1 MFGLWSDRT
10 NDNRIN
16 LCYKFCHLN
25 NLPFDHNRGRK
36 WWKRRV
42 NLPNP
47 ATAVP
52 TMQTIR
58 VPNLLRVEFTFLPN
72 KVSVALYR
80 VMNMQFS
87 DDGEIKETIL
97 AKTDLLTRRA
107 TKGPTSWMVPAR
119 IPPRNLPQI
128 SIPPRICLKL
138 GFHLK
143 IWLKSGLHLKICL
156 KLLQILICS
165 SHSNSLPFDSPLLI
179 KHPVFIDLNRYNI
192 LLFNF

>member
-1 MFGLWSDRT
+1 M
-10 NDNRIN
+10 
-16 LCYKFCHLN
+16 K
-25 NLPFDHNRGRK
+25 K
-36 WWKRRV
+36 RV

-58 VPNLLRVEFTFLPN
+58 VPNLLRVDFTFLPN

-143 IWLKSGLHLKICL
+143 IWLKSGFHLKICLKSGFHLKICL
-156 KLLQILICS
+156 KLVQILICS
-165 SHSNSLPFDSPLLI
+165 SHSNSLPLDSPLLI
-179 KHPVFIDLNRYNI
+179 KHPVFIGLIEYII